1 MSYTEKSTILYT
13 EGKREEAD
21 KKLLEGVSHYTR
33 ELLALVNSVP
43 DLDKCILIVV
53 AEQVCKFLRGTDS
66 NSDALANMLG
76 NGLGTRVTDA
86 ITQVTIV
93 KKRREEQWSE

>member
-33 ELLALVNSVP
+33 ELLALVNSAP

-53 AEQVCKFLRGTDS
+53 AEQVCKFLRGTD
-66 NSDALANMLG
+66 NDIDALANMLG
-76 NGLGTRVTDA
+76 NGLGTQIGDA

-93 KKRREEQWSE
+93 KRRDDK